1 MLKAFLLLL
10 VLCILA
16 FALMELAFQPSREG
30 P

>member
-10 VLCILA
+10 VLSVLA
-16 FALMELAFQPSREG
+16 FALMELAFRPPREG